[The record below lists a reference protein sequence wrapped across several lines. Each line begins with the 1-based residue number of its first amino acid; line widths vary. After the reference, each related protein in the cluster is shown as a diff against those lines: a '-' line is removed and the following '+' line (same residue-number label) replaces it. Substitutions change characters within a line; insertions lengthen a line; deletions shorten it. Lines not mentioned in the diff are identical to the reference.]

1 MGRQSLATTRGET
14 PHDPALLHNLL
25 SDVRYA
31 PLWLVPRLLL
41 GWFSLD
47 AGWRHLRN
55 LPLSADFVTGGA
67 PGLVAI
73 ALTLCGVALILGA
86 LTGPSAFVAGCL
98 GAGLWAG
105 AALAP
110 LHFAAAVLLVL
121 TWKTAGWIG
130 LDRWLLPLLGLP
142 WQGGVLFGRRP
153 ASEPEAAGNHQ
164 LMTRTE

>member
-1 MGRQSLATTRGET
+1 MGRQSLAARGTT

-47 AGWRHLRN
+47 AGWHHLRN
-55 LPLSADFVTGGA
+55 LPVSADLLAYGA
-67 PGLVAI
+67 PGLAAI

-98 GAGLWAG
+98 SAGLWAG
-105 AALAP
+105 EALAP
-110 LHFAAAVLLVL
+110 LHFAGVVLMVL

-142 WQGGVLFGRRP
+142 WQGGLLFGRGS
-153 ASEPEAAGNHQ
+153 ASGSETAGNHQ
-164 LMTRTE
+164 LMTRPE